1 MHKKLSVLLFV
12 GVAIFLSACSG
23 AKDFEA
29 AEYISNSGTAR
40 VGEETRIELEDGA
53 AIVVPSNAI
62 NEPVSITVERS
73 PEKANS
79 LPPLGDDVVQ
89 LGDFYN
95 FEITEGEILGPVD
108 LVLPFDEA
116 LIPDKQGIL
125 VFGYPT
131 EDGWEYIPVEAQDDK
146 VTLYTA
152 QVGDP
157 LIAWHFVDI
166 NNPENLTVCD
176 QKIPLSVTQNGD
188 TFLVTGKLDA
198 RSRNLLEFL
207 GGANP
212 KPAANV
218 RVHIKIN
225 QRDIQEQGQYI
236 VETDENG
243 VFSLEINSLRGLR
256 EGWNWVFVNAD
267 CESLFEEF
275 AYHSEGYAEFKYE
288 PEKKVEETQE
298 EIVETVVEETIPE
311 GAVLLPDFTG
321 KTLEEAT
328 DWLEENGFGYTWI
341 DGTSTYDIGTV
352 YGQAPE
358 SGEYKVP
365 HRTIVVLHKT
375 SNKLSHP
382 YGCDI
387 SELTD
392 EEKSVC
398 GKHIFEV
405 SCSTIM
411 DSGCSCGISAYG
423 EREIE
428 YRFVINNGQYTLETE
443 SIAYEKTESNQYYS
457 TWDIDNDDFQGTMV
471 DTLKFQGN
479 TVVHRIE
486 ISDNLSADRC
496 ILEFTD
502 KLVR

>member
-176 QKIPLSVTQNGD
+176 QKIPL
-188 TFLVTGKLDA
+188 
-198 RSRNLLEFL
+198 
-207 GGANP
+207 
-212 KPAANV
+212 
-218 RVHIKIN
+218 
-225 QRDIQEQGQYI
+225 
-236 VETDENG
+236 
-243 VFSLEINSLRGLR
+243 
-256 EGWNWVFVNAD
+256 
-267 CESLFEEF
+267 
-275 AYHSEGYAEFKYE
+275 
-288 PEKKVEETQE
+288 
-298 EIVETVVEETIPE
+298 
-311 GAVLLPDFTG
+311 
-321 KTLEEAT
+321 
-328 DWLEENGFGYTWI
+328 
-341 DGTSTYDIGTV
+341 
-352 YGQAPE
+352 
-358 SGEYKVP
+358 
-365 HRTIVVLHKT
+365 
-375 SNKLSHP
+375 
-382 YGCDI
+382 
-387 SELTD
+387 
-392 EEKSVC
+392 
-398 GKHIFEV
+398 
-405 SCSTIM
+405 
-411 DSGCSCGISAYG
+411 
-423 EREIE
+423 
-428 YRFVINNGQYTLETE
+428 
-443 SIAYEKTESNQYYS
+443 
-457 TWDIDNDDFQGTMV
+457 
-471 DTLKFQGN
+471 
-479 TVVHRIE
+479 
-486 ISDNLSADRC
+486 
-496 ILEFTD
+496 
-502 KLVR
+502 